1 MNTRTETVKAVGGL
15 VAILGLMIV
24 LQYISS
30 RFLGINPFY
39 LN

>member
-24 LQYISS
+24 LQYVSS
-30 RFLGINPFY
+30 HLFGVNPFY